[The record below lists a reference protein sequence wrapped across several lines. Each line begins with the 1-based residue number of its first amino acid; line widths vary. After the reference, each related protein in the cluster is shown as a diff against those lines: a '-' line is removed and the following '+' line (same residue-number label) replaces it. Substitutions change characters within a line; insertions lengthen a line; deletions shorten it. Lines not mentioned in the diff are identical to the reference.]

1 MKKKKVTVVLSLGAA
16 ALLLIGG
23 ISVYAHQTSDSGES
37 ETVYKETTAEYGTLT
52 VGITESGSVTIGS
65 ISQDMDEDISTS
77 SNSGSSQTSGTQTTG
92 TSTNNSSVVL
102 EVEEVYVSVGQQ
114 VKAGDALLKLTDE
127 SIEKYRKKL
136 KEAVTEASADYNS
149 AALSSAKEK
158 VSANYSY
165 NLSVAEG
172 SVAQEEYEATISE
185 LQDAVD
191 EAQEAVDESQALLT
205 YYQEMI
211 DSGMDLSESLADEQE
226 NYDKLYNKLK
236 AAKSAYTTKSVEA
249 EKKYKEAM
257 LSYENAD
264 SQYSADVTGVDV
276 SVDTAQDT
284 LTDAKEALSE
294 FEIFVGD
301 GTIYSDY
308 DGTIMSVGYEA
319 GDDLSTSTS
328 IVTFADTDA
337 VTMTVSV
344 SEEDISEIAIG
355 DEVMIE
361 LNAYEDQTFSGEV
374 ESIDTSVSSGSSTV
388 SYNVTVKINGDVDGI
403 YTDMTG
409 NVTFIEKQVA
419 DQFKNLNAGAID
431 ISYDGGDKNRGGNQ
445 SSDDSSDSGM
455 MMMPSGSGAPSGS
468 SSSGGSG
475 ASGGPSGGFT
485 GGGDS
490 SGGGPSGGPGGG
502 NGGDGGG
509 MPGDMGGFFGGG
521 SDMEDRMNQEN
532 ITLDEDDV
540 DDIETFVSG
549 ISAAT
554 ISYMT
559 RSTVDGGDLDEA
571 QTYSIAGVK
580 DSYAAISNLSLAV
593 GDFITESDDEN
604 KEKVCVLGASI
615 AEEIFGSAIDA
626 YGSVIYI
633 DDRSYVVNGVLS
645 SMGTVASGISPDDS
659 VFIPYATGVKYLV
672 GTNVS
677 PTITVIAEDVSNVS
691 GVTEEITE
699 VLATSYP
706 NAEFTFEDAGS
717 KMEAASA
724 SNEILTML
732 LMAMAAIVFVVGGI
746 GIMNVLFVS
755 VKERTN
761 EIGILKAIGCS
772 QRNILF
778 EFLAEAAAISLIGG
792 VLGIVSSLL
801 VTPVAQYLGVRVELT
816 PAAFLI
822 ALLFALITGT
832 LFGFYPAYKASK
844 LVPVEALGAE

>member
-1 MKKKKVTVVLSLGAA
+1 MKPSELLRLVWINITQNKFKTIMTSIGIIVGAA
-16 ALLLIGG
+16 
-23 ISVYAHQTSDSGES
+23 
-37 ETVYKETTAEYGTLT
+37 
-52 VGITESGSVTIGS
+52 TIV
-65 ISQDMDEDISTS
+65 M
-77 SNSGSSQTSGTQTTG
+77 
-92 TSTNNSSVVL
+92 V
-102 EVEEVYVSVGQQ
+102 
-114 VKAGDALLKLTDE
+114 
-127 SIEKYRKKL
+127 
-136 KEAVTEASADYNS
+136 
-149 AALSSAKEK
+149 
-158 VSANYSY
+158 
-165 NLSVAEG
+165 
-172 SVAQEEYEATISE
+172 
-185 LQDAVD
+185 
-191 EAQEAVDESQALLT
+191 
-205 YYQEMI
+205 
-211 DSGMDLSESLADEQE
+211 
-226 NYDKLYNKLK
+226 
-236 AAKSAYTTKSVEA
+236 
-249 EKKYKEAM
+249 
-257 LSYENAD
+257 
-264 SQYSADVTGVDV
+264 
-276 SVDTAQDT
+276 
-284 LTDAKEALSE
+284 
-294 FEIFVGD
+294 
-301 GTIYSDY
+301 
-308 DGTIMSVGYEA
+308 
-319 GDDLSTSTS
+319 
-328 IVTFADTDA
+328 
-337 VTMTVSV
+337 
-344 SEEDISEIAIG
+344 IAIG
-355 DEVMIE
+355 KGGQ
-361 LNAYEDQTFSGEV
+361 ED
-374 ESIDTSVSSGSSTV
+374 
-388 SYNVTVKINGDVDGI
+388 
-403 YTDMTG
+403 
-409 NVTFIEKQVA
+409 VA

-445 SSDDSSDSGM
+445 NSDDSSDSGM
-455 MMMPSGSGAPSGS
+455 MMMPSGGGAPSGS
-468 SSSGGSG
+468 SPAGGSGGSSGGF
-475 ASGGPSGGFT
+475 P

-490 SGGGPSGGPGGG
+490 SGFPGGGESSGGGPG
-502 NGGDGGG
+502 GGDGGG

-554 ISYMT
+554 ISYTT
-559 RSTVDGGDLDEA
+559 RSSVDGGDLDEA

-580 DSYAAISNLSLAV
+580 DNYATISNLSLAV

-604 KEKVCVLGASI
+604 KEKVCVLGASV
-615 AEEIFGSAIDA
+615 AEEIFGSVIDA

-659 VFIPYATGVKYLV
+659 IFIPYATGVKYLV

-677 PTITVIAEDVSNVS
+677 PTITVISEDVNNVS

-732 LMAMAAIVFVVGGI
+732 LIAMAAIVFVVGGI

-772 QRNILF
+772 QSNILF

-792 VLGIVSSLL
+792 VLGIVASLL
-801 VTPVAQYLGVRVELT
+801 VTPVAQYLDVRVELT

>member
-1 MKKKKVTVVLSLGAA
+1 MKPSELLRLVWINITQNKFKTIMTSIGIIVGAA
-16 ALLLIGG
+16 
-23 ISVYAHQTSDSGES
+23 
-37 ETVYKETTAEYGTLT
+37 
-52 VGITESGSVTIGS
+52 TIV
-65 ISQDMDEDISTS
+65 M
-77 SNSGSSQTSGTQTTG
+77 
-92 TSTNNSSVVL
+92 V
-102 EVEEVYVSVGQQ
+102 
-114 VKAGDALLKLTDE
+114 
-127 SIEKYRKKL
+127 
-136 KEAVTEASADYNS
+136 
-149 AALSSAKEK
+149 
-158 VSANYSY
+158 
-165 NLSVAEG
+165 
-172 SVAQEEYEATISE
+172 
-185 LQDAVD
+185 
-191 EAQEAVDESQALLT
+191 
-205 YYQEMI
+205 
-211 DSGMDLSESLADEQE
+211 
-226 NYDKLYNKLK
+226 
-236 AAKSAYTTKSVEA
+236 
-249 EKKYKEAM
+249 
-257 LSYENAD
+257 
-264 SQYSADVTGVDV
+264 
-276 SVDTAQDT
+276 
-284 LTDAKEALSE
+284 
-294 FEIFVGD
+294 
-301 GTIYSDY
+301 
-308 DGTIMSVGYEA
+308 
-319 GDDLSTSTS
+319 
-328 IVTFADTDA
+328 
-337 VTMTVSV
+337 
-344 SEEDISEIAIG
+344 IAIG
-355 DEVMIE
+355 KGGQ
-361 LNAYEDQTFSGEV
+361 ED
-374 ESIDTSVSSGSSTV
+374 
-388 SYNVTVKINGDVDGI
+388 
-403 YTDMTG
+403 
-409 NVTFIEKQVA
+409 VA

-455 MMMPSGSGAPSGS
+455 MMMPSGGGAPSGS
-468 SSSGGSG
+468 SSSGGSSG
-475 ASGGPSGGFT
+475 GFPGGDASGGFP
-485 GGGDS
+485 GGGSS
-490 SGGGPSGGPGGG
+490 SGGGPG
-502 NGGDGGG
+502 GGDGGG
-509 MPGDMGGFFGGG
+509 MPGGMGGFFGGG

-549 ISAAT
+549 ISAVT
-554 ISYMT
+554 ISYTT
-559 RSTVDGGDLDEA
+559 RSAVDGGDLDEA
-571 QTYSIAGVK
+571 QTYSIAGVR
-580 DSYAAISNLSLAV
+580 DNYAAISNLSLAV

-604 KEKVCVLGASI
+604 KEKVCVLGTSV

-659 VFIPYATGVKYLV
+659 VFIPYATGVKYIV

-732 LMAMAAIVFVVGGI
+732 LIAMAAIVFVVGGI

-772 QRNILF
+772 QSNILF

-792 VLGIVSSLL
+792 VLGIVASLL

>member
-1 MKKKKVTVVLSLGAA
+1 MKPSELLRLVWINITQNKFKTLMTSIGIIVGAA
-16 ALLLIGG
+16 
-23 ISVYAHQTSDSGES
+23 
-37 ETVYKETTAEYGTLT
+37 
-52 VGITESGSVTIGS
+52 TIV
-65 ISQDMDEDISTS
+65 M
-77 SNSGSSQTSGTQTTG
+77 
-92 TSTNNSSVVL
+92 V
-102 EVEEVYVSVGQQ
+102 
-114 VKAGDALLKLTDE
+114 
-127 SIEKYRKKL
+127 
-136 KEAVTEASADYNS
+136 
-149 AALSSAKEK
+149 
-158 VSANYSY
+158 
-165 NLSVAEG
+165 
-172 SVAQEEYEATISE
+172 
-185 LQDAVD
+185 
-191 EAQEAVDESQALLT
+191 
-205 YYQEMI
+205 
-211 DSGMDLSESLADEQE
+211 
-226 NYDKLYNKLK
+226 
-236 AAKSAYTTKSVEA
+236 
-249 EKKYKEAM
+249 
-257 LSYENAD
+257 
-264 SQYSADVTGVDV
+264 
-276 SVDTAQDT
+276 
-284 LTDAKEALSE
+284 
-294 FEIFVGD
+294 
-301 GTIYSDY
+301 
-308 DGTIMSVGYEA
+308 
-319 GDDLSTSTS
+319 
-328 IVTFADTDA
+328 
-337 VTMTVSV
+337 
-344 SEEDISEIAIG
+344 IAIG
-355 DEVMIE
+355 KGGQ
-361 LNAYEDQTFSGEV
+361 ED
-374 ESIDTSVSSGSSTV
+374 
-388 SYNVTVKINGDVDGI
+388 
-403 YTDMTG
+403 
-409 NVTFIEKQVA
+409 VA

-431 ISYDGGDKNRGGNQ
+431 ISYDGGDKNRGENQ
-445 SSDDSSDSGM
+445 NSDDSSDSGM
-455 MMMPSGSGAPSGS
+455 MMMPSGGGAPSGS
-468 SSSGGSG
+468 SPAGGSGGSSGGFPD
-475 ASGGPSGGFT
+475 GGDSGGFP
-485 GGGDS
+485 GGGES
-490 SGGGPSGGPGGG
+490 SGGGPG
-502 NGGDGGG
+502 GGDGGG
-509 MPGDMGGFFGGG
+509 MPGDMGGLFGGG

-554 ISYMT
+554 ISYTT
-559 RSTVDGGDLDEA
+559 RSSVDGGDLDEA

-580 DSYAAISNLSLAV
+580 DNYAAISNLSLAV

-732 LMAMAAIVFVVGGI
+732 LIAMAAIVFVVGGI

-772 QRNILF
+772 QSNILF

-792 VLGIVSSLL
+792 VLGIVASLL

-816 PAAFLI
+816 PAAFFI